1 MKHFKRL
8 NVYKASNVEFIPE
21 TCRAY
26 SYDWWR
32 FVDKV
37 DGLVIFNNHR
47 YSPST
52 GGHQRKVRQLLDR
65 LGIEIDLFVDT
76 RSSLSAS
83 DWIERAI
90 ATYSQKSDSL
100 IEQTMVKGTRKA
112 KNEERR
118 AMAALWIER
127 ADELRALQR
136 RLEQKVA

>member
-52 GGHQRKVRQLLDR
+52 GQHQRKVRQLLDR

-76 RSSLSAS
+76 RRGFQNS
-83 DWIERAI
+83 DWIDQAI
-90 ATYSQKSDSL
+90 ADYCGRSDTL

-127 ADELRALQR
+127 ADELRALQL
-136 RLEQKVA
+136 RLESRAA